1 MQSCARSVP
10 FLLPFLRLGAV
21 RKAPATSIV
30 PMIIQLTVELELGK
44 NAAFEPSG
52 ACLSCFDRS

>member
-10 FLLPFLRLGAV
+10 FLHLGAV